1 MIKLL
6 RTAVFALFAATGLAG
21 ADAAKVQVLAFDQL
35 DGWEDDDHAAALEV
49 FLSTCPDMTE
59 PDWVS
64 LCAMGANPNNP
75 KMFFELFFRP
85 VVLSDGS
92 DPLFTGY
99 FEPELHGSRIQT
111 GVFKYPVY
119 ATPTHLNGNWPTRRD
134 IETTDVLKGR
144 GLEIVWVDDL
154 GELFFAQIQGSFRV
168 RLTDGSSIRLGFSS
182 ANGYGYKSVGQEL
195 VRRGIYKPH
204 EVSAEVIKNWVRRN
218 PNDGPELLRHNP
230 SYVFFAEVT
239 KTKNH
244 QGPLGAMNWPLTP
257 LRTLAVDP
265 EFVPL
270 GAPIWV
276 EKDGAL
282 NLRRIMIAQDIGSA
296 IKGARRADI
305 FVGSGDVAG
314 KVAGKIRDNGR
325 FVQLVPIQRAYA
337 MAEEVKE

>member
-1 MIKLL
+1 M
-6 RTAVFALFAATGLAG
+6 
-21 ADAAKVQVLAFDQL
+21 
-35 DGWEDDDHAAALEV
+35 
-49 FLSTCPDMTE
+49 
-59 PDWVS
+59 
-64 LCAMGANPNNP
+64 
-75 KMFFELFFRP
+75 
-85 VVLSDGS
+85 
-92 DPLFTGY
+92 
-99 FEPELHGSRIQT
+99 
-111 GVFKYPVY
+111 
-119 ATPTHLNGNWPTRRD
+119 
-134 IETTDVLKGR
+134 
-144 GLEIVWVDDL
+144 
-154 GELFFAQIQGSFRV
+154 
-168 RLTDGSSIRLGFSS
+168 
-182 ANGYGYKSVGQEL
+182 
-195 VRRGIYKPH
+195 RRGIYKPH

>member
-6 RTAVFALFAATGLAG
+6 RTAVFALFAATGLVG
-21 ADAAKVQVLAFDQL
+21 AEAAKVQVLTFDQL

-182 ANGYGYKSVGQEL
+182 ANGYGYKSVGREL

-204 EVSAEVIKNWVRRN
+204 EVSAEVIKSWVRRN

-265 EFVPL
+265 NFVPL